1 MVIFELM
8 LDKTMQRAI
17 VHRPLLK
24 RNWLE
29 VMKLAIILL
38 RSEGTWRSSVYVS

>member
-1 MVIFELM
+1 M

-24 RNWLE
+24 LLGIGETGNNFYY
-29 VMKLAIILL
+29 VVL
-38 RSEGTWRSSVYVS
+38 RSEGTWRSSDYVF